1 METLKDEHLSKL
13 IALFVVVI
21 LLWVAAG
28 VGVYFAFDNMEH
40 RGQFGDLF
48 GAANSLFSG
57 LALAGVIFAIFLQRR
72 DLALQRA
79 ELRMSRDQLKRS
91 ADNQEKAE
99 RTRIQQ
105 ANTMFITAKI
115 EAYNAILEYY
125 SDRAEIAAGDMN
137 LSRDELM
144 EYKKYH
150 EKLKHLV
157 EDLDNSPNGN
167 GPLNNVNKDN
177 ID

>member
-1 METLKDEHLSKL
+1 MLVNKDEHLSKL
-13 IALFVVVI
+13 IMLFAGVI

-28 VGVYFAFDNMEH
+28 VGVYFAFDKMEH
-40 RGQFGDLF
+40 RGLFGDMF
-48 GAANSLFSG
+48 GTVNSLFSG
-57 LALAGVIFAIFLQRR
+57 LALAGVIFAIFLQRK

-99 RTRIQQ
+99 KTRMQQ

-144 EYKKYH
+144 EYQKYH
-150 EKLKHLV
+150 EKLKTLV
-157 EDLDNSPNGN
+157 EDLDNYPIG
-167 GPLNNVNKDN
+167 KTTQIDN
-177 ID
+177 TD

>member
-1 METLKDEHLSKL
+1 MQVNKDDHLSKL
-13 IALFVVVI
+13 VILFIVVI
-21 LLWVAAG
+21 VLWLAVG

-57 LALAGVIFAIFLQRR
+57 LALAGVVFAIFLQRK

-79 ELRMSRDQLKRS
+79 ELRMSRDQLKRT
-91 ADNQEKAE
+91 ADTQEKAE

-105 ANTMFITAKI
+105 ANTMYITAKI

-125 SDRAEIAAGDMN
+125 SDRAEISAGDMN

-150 EKLKHLV
+150 EKLKTLV
-157 EDLDNSPNGN
+157 EDLDNNPNGEITQN
-167 GPLNNVNKDN
+167 DN